1 MTCQTITLKLPG
13 SLYRTVRQMAQV
25 SRQPTETV
33 QQDSL
38 AAVLPPG
45 ECDTAS
51 GHGIAPVSLGEK
63 VKSIPAC
70 SM

>member
-33 QQDSL
+33 LQDSL

-45 ECDTAS
+45 ECYTAS
-51 GHGIAPVSLGEK
+51 GHELRLFP
-63 VKSIPAC
+63 
-70 SM
+70 

>member
-13 SLYRTVRQMAQV
+13 SLYRTARQMAQV
-25 SRQPTETV
+25 SRQPIETV
-33 QQDSL
+33 LQDSL

-51 GHGIAPVSLGEK
+51 GHELRLFS
-63 VKSIPAC
+63 
-70 SM
+70 